1 MDAITSNE
9 KFVQGTLLGGSRSF
23 SLGGRDRF
31 LAASSVSSST
41 ITIVSRVATGH
52 GLSTG
57 DVCVGTCLDMPGLAH
72 GRECGGKNTGNPADD
87 PVPLARLSG
96 KPVGGL
102 GSEGPARQIS

>member
-9 KFVQGTLLGGSRSF
+9 EFVQGALLGRSRSF
-23 SLGGRDRF
+23 SLGGRDGF

-41 ITIVSRVATGH
+41 ITIVSRFATGH
-52 GLSTG
+52 SLSTG
-57 DVCVGTCLDMPGLAH
+57 DVWIKKSLDKPGLAH
-72 GRECGGKNTGNPADD
+72 SRECDGKNKGNPAND

-96 KPVGGL
+96 KPVVGL